1 MRQEFVN
8 AYTDLDKKRIRNRF
22 LKMRETISPS
32 LSVSES
38 KEIVGK
44 IQNMPIY
51 QKAKTIMLYQAI
63 RGEVDSQEII
73 NLAVKDGK
81 KVVFPAVI
89 DKSKKTM
96 GAFAFSE
103 SEEAG
108 NIVMGIKQ
116 PEIKNEISKDE
127 IDLIVVPGVV
137 FDEDCYRVGYGQGY
151 FDRWLKG
158 IKKEK
163 IVGLAYDFQIIDRVP
178 RESFDESLGM
188 IVSGKRIVRQK
199 L

>member
-1 MRQEFVN
+1 
-8 AYTDLDKKRIRNRF
+8 
-22 LKMRETISPS
+22 MRETISPS